1 MGEKASDVK
10 DTSLRVPSGMSGTV
24 IDVQVFTRDGI
35 EKDDRAKEIEESDI
49 ALAKKDLMDK
59 LKILE
64 EDIYQRVAKLLT
76 GSKLKKGPQ
85 PSSRSH
91 YRF

>member
-1 MGEKASDVK
+1 
-10 DTSLRVPSGMSGTV
+10 MSGTV

-76 GSKLKKGPQ
+76 GSKLKKD
-85 PSSRSH
+85 PSRRKQESL
-91 YRF
+91 